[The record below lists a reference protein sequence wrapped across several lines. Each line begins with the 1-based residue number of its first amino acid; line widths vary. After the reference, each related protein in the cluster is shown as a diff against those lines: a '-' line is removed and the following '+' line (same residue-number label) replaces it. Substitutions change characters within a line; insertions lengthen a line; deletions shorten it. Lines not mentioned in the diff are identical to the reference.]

1 MGVLQ
6 EERRSARGSI
16 LTNAQQAP
24 HFRNWAHDDMGRATA
39 TNYIIAHAGTKSNG
53 WGQAMPFSKVCEGPK
68 MAEAAT
74 DAGGQRMLGQA
85 NCGGVLVEFKI
96 SIPLYICRSELVLNQ
111 GASYSHHLITY

>member
-53 WGQAMPFSKVCEGPK
+53 WGQAMPFLKVCEGPK
-68 MAEAAT
+68 VAEAEA
-74 DAGGQRMLGQA
+74 DPGGQRLLGQA
-85 NCGGVLVEFKI
+85 NCGGVLVESYDKTTI
-96 SIPLYICRSELVLNQ
+96 VHICRSELALN
-111 GASYSHHLITY
+111 